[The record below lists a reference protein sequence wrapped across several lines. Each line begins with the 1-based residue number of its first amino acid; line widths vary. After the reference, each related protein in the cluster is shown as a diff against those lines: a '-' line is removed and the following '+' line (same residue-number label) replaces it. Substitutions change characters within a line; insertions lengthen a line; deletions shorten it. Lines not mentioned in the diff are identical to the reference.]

1 MVRVHAYTCT
11 PTAVGVRLP
20 ASRFLPI
27 SEVHMPTPEPLTPYP
42 AKDRSNV
49 AIIVGCVLWTG
60 GVAWFAATVAGQLV
74 LVALIL
80 ATLALVLFGR
90 YHPKAPSAVARLSQV
105 WLSHWKYSVTILALT
120 VAGLSGGRLKAT
132 FDAMTP
138 AQHLEAARAD
148 GKAMP
153 SSARDH
159 LAAIPSSAPEY
170 QEAQKLLAEL
180 APATKRQQAPLPQEQ
195 EAAAPVRNV
204 DAEQAAFNALTA
216 AQHLAAAQLAM
227 AYGFD
232 RKERIGGDLEKAE
245 KHLEAIPSGAAE
257 AKRGEKI
264 KNEISERRKRT
275 AIVWYREE
283 RKAIANKLEQTF
295 LDQKIELKSVQAV
308 GKENTILR
316 INYALC
322 SRVLM
327 NQLTQPEIIA
337 GWRSKGFSRVECRN
351 DEGSIWIDLN

>member
-60 GVAWFAATVAGQLV
+60 AVAWFAATVAGQLV

-90 YHPKAPSAVARLSQV
+90 YHPKAPSAVAQLSKV

-180 APATKRQQAPLPQEQ
+180 APRYQAPASP
-195 EAAAPVRNV
+195 AATRAR
-204 DAEQAAFNALTA
+204 
-216 AQHLAAAQLAM
+216 
-227 AYGFD
+227 
-232 RKERIGGDLEKAE
+232 RGG
-245 KHLEAIPSGAAE
+245 SG
-257 AKRGEKI
+257 
-264 KNEISERRKRT
+264 
-275 AIVWYREE
+275 EE
-283 RKAIANKLEQTF
+283 RGRRASGLQCADGGATPGSRATS
-295 LDQKIELKSVQAV
+295 DGV
-308 GKENTILR
+308 R
-316 INYALC
+316 I
-322 SRVLM
+322 
-327 NQLTQPEIIA
+327 
-337 GWRSKGFSRVECRN
+337 RSKRADRRRFRKSRETL
-351 DEGSIWIDLN
+351 GSDTKWSR

>member
-1 MVRVHAYTCT
+1 
-11 PTAVGVRLP
+11 
-20 ASRFLPI
+20 
-27 SEVHMPTPEPLTPYP
+27 MPTPEPLTPYP

-90 YHPKAPSAVARLSQV
+90 YHPKAPSAVTRLSKV

-132 FDAMTP
+132 VDAMTP

-195 EAAAPVRNV
+195 EAAVPVRNV

-264 KNEISERRKRT
+264 KKEISARRERIAR
-275 AIVWYREE
+275 AWYREQ
-283 RKAIANKLEQTF
+283 RKTMAYTVDQT
-295 LDQKIELKSVQAV
+295 LIKSGINVDSVQAV
-308 GKENTILR
+308 GKDHTILR

-322 SRVLM
+322 SRVFFDRITPPDVVAFW
-327 NQLTQPEIIA
+327 Q
-337 GWRSKGFSRVECRN
+337 SKGFTRVECRAF
-351 DEGSIWIDLN
+351 DETVSMDLN